1 MLFLVVFRRF
11 QTLLV
16 LSSVFVLFYVKSVLN
31 RVKIGKNKKMIV
43 LLKTFKKVIDLL
55 FSYGI
60 MLLYL
65 IDTIV
70 KHKTF

>member
-1 MLFLVVFRRF
+1 M
-11 QTLLV
+11 
-16 LSSVFVLFYVKSVLN
+16 LSSMFILFYIKSVLN

-43 LLKTFKKVIDLL
+43 LLKTFKKVIDLIC
-55 FSYGI
+55 SYAI
-60 MLLYL
+60 MVLYL